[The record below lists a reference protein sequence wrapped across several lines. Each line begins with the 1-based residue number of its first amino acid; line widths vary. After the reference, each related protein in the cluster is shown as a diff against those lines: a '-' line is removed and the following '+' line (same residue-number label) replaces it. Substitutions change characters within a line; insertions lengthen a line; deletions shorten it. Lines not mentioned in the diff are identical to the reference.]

1 MESKSLMIRKRS
13 VGNLLVWGGAL
24 LPLLLWLLTE
34 SAEPR
39 GRRFYSTADLVYAG
53 QVAGLAGMAML
64 SIAFVLSSRARFLED
79 YFGGLDK
86 MYRVHHRLGQTAFFL
101 LLIHPVAQALRFVPD
116 RFDRALLFLFPT
128 HEKLAVNLGA
138 FTFWALVLLMIP
150 TLFVNIAY
158 DKWKVSHKF
167 LGLVLII
174 GTIHMLTVESTRG
187 RPVAVMENP
196 ILRYYMLALAALAAV
211 CFCYKLIGLPLLSRR
226 HMYTVEG
233 VDRLSDEVLQIEL
246 SPRRQRVT
254 FLPGQF
260 VFVTFYQEGLS
271 REAHPFTICTIP
283 EQRAM
288 ALTVKALGDFTNVL
302 YGRLRSGAGA
312 KVEGP
317 YGRFDYRMG
326 SPRQIWIAAG
336 VGVTPF
342 LSWARHIEQTQD
354 RTYRATFYY
363 CVHSRSDAVH
373 HQEFERIAA
382 RRANLQI
389 ALICSEERGRLRA
402 AEIGNLDDTDIF
414 MCGPRGFTTDLQRQ
428 FMQLGVAGDRIH
440 FEDFEFR

>member
-1 MESKSLMIRKRS
+1 MKKKSLTVRKRS
-13 VGNLLVWGGAL
+13 IGSLLVWSSAL

-39 GRRFYSTADLVYAG
+39 GRRFYSNADLVNAG
-53 QVAGLAGMAML
+53 QVAGLVGMAML

-86 MYRVHHRLGQTAFFL
+86 MYRLHHRLGQTAFVL
-101 LLIHPVAQALRFVPD
+101 LLIHPVAQALRFIPD
-116 RFDRALLFLFPT
+116 RFDSALLFLFPT

-138 FTFWALVLLMIP
+138 YAFWGLVPLMVL
-150 TLFVNIAY
+150 TLFVKIPY
-158 DKWKVSHKF
+158 DKWKLSHKF
-167 LGLVLII
+167 LGLVLVI
-174 GTIHMLTVESTRG
+174 GTIHMLTVQSTPG
-187 RPVAVMENP
+187 RPVTVLQNP
-196 ILRYYMLALAALAAV
+196 LLRYYMFGLAALGIV
-211 CFCYKLIGLPLLSRR
+211 FFCYKLIVLPLLSRR
-226 HMYTVEG
+226 HMYTVKA
-233 VDRLSDEVLQIEL
+233 VRRLSDEVLQIEL
-246 SPRRQRVT
+246 SPRRRRVT
-254 FLPGQF
+254 FMPGQF

-271 REAHPFTICTIP
+271 HEAHPFTICTVP
-283 EQRAM
+283 EQKDI
-288 ALTVKALGDFTNVL
+288 ALTVKALGDFTNAL
-302 YGRLRSGAGA
+302 YRRLRSGAGA

-354 RTYRATFYY
+354 STYQVTFYY
-363 CVHSRSDAVH
+363 CVHSRSDAVQY
-373 HQEFERIAA
+373 QEFERIAA
-382 RRANLQI
+382 QRVNLQV
-389 ALICSEERGRLRA
+389 ALVCSEEQGHLRA
-402 AEIGNLDDTDIF
+402 ADIGNLDDKDIF

-428 FMQLGVAGDRIH
+428 FLQLGVAGDRIH

>member
-1 MESKSLMIRKRS
+1 MIRKRS

-53 QVAGLAGMAML
+53 QVTGLAGIAML

-101 LLIHPVAQALRFVPD
+101 LLVHPVAHALRFVPD
-116 RFDRALLFLFPT
+116 RFDQALLFLFPT

-138 FTFWALVLLMIP
+138 YAFWVLVLLMTP
-150 TLFVNIAY
+150 TLFIKIAY

-167 LGLVLII
+167 LGVVLIV

-187 RPVAVMENP
+187 RPVAVIENP
-196 ILRYYMLALAALAAV
+196 ILRYYMLGLAAIAAL

-302 YGRLRSGAGA
+302 YGRLRSGADA

-354 RTYRATFYY
+354 SSYQIRFYY
-363 CVHSRSDAVH
+363 CVHSRNDAVH

-382 RRANLQI
+382 RRVNLQV
-389 ALICSEERGRLRA
+389 ALICSEERGHLRA
-402 AEIGNLDDTDIF
+402 ANIGNLDDKDIF
-414 MCGPRGFTTDLQRQ
+414 MCGPKSFTADLQRQ
-428 FMQLGVAGDRIH
+428 FKQLGVAGDRIH